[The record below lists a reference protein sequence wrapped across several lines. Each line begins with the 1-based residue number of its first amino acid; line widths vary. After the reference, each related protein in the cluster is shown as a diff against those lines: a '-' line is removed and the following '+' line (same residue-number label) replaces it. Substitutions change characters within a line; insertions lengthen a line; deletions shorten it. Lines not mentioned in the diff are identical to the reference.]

1 MLGKTLEQVHN
12 KLLSN
17 QKTISLAESCT
28 GGLLSSLL
36 TSKSGSSEY
45 FLSGIVAYSNRSKK
59 ILLGIPASIIVK
71 YGSVSSNVAK
81 LMAENIRKKT
91 DADFGLSIT
100 GIAGPSGATKNKP
113 VGTVF
118 ICLSKKSKNICLKFS
133 FQGNRR
139 DIRKKSAQ
147 QALRLL
153 CAHLSQ

>member
-1 MLGKTLEQVHN
+1 MLGKIIEQIHN

-36 TSKSGSSEY
+36 TSKSGSSSY
-45 FLSGIVAYSNRSKK
+45 FLSGIVAYSNSSKE
-59 ILLGIPASIIVK
+59 ILLGIPASIIAK

-91 DADFGLSIT
+91 NADFGLSST

-118 ICLSKKSKNICLKFS
+118 ICLSKKTKNICLKFS
-133 FQGNRR
+133 FRGNRR